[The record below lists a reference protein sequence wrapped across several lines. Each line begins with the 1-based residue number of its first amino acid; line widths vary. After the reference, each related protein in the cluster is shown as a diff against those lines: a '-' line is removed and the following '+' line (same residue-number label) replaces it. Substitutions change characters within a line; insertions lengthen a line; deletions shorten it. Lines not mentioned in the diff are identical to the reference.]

1 MAGAAGRRASATR
14 NRRVRGHRAAKLKA
28 GLIDEIHLA
37 LAPTLLGRGEALLTG
52 IDMIAAGFRC
62 TQHVST
68 PRAMHVVLTKG
79 QDAG

>member
-1 MAGAAGRRASATR
+1 MDT
-14 NRRVRGHRAAKLKA
+14 VRKNLKA